1 MKCIDKDLENSL
13 NLICLGNFMRE
24 VIECREKY
32 EVVEKMESEFENIE
46 VFGDEVSV
54 RILVLNN

>member
-1 MKCIDKDLENSL
+1 MKD
-13 NLICLGNFMRE
+13 
-24 VIECREKY
+24 VIECRGKY
-32 EVVEKMESEFENIE
+32 GVVEKIESEFENIE

>member
-13 NLICLGNFMRE
+13 NLICLGNFMKD

-32 EVVEKMESEFENIE
+32 GVVEKIESEFENIE

>member
-13 NLICLGNFMRE
+13 ILICLGNFMKD

-32 EVVEKMESEFENIE
+32 EVVEKIESEFENIE

>member
-13 NLICLGNFMRE
+13 NLICLGNFMKD

-32 EVVEKMESEFENIE
+32 EVVEKIESEFENIE
-46 VFGDEVSV
+46 VLGDEVSV